1 MTTLQRGSAILA
13 PIMSCGHRHVL
24 THRLDAG
31 HVTDSRSACADG
43 LGVKCRKS
51 ASGVQG
57 TERRA
62 ILRAA

>member
-1 MTTLQRGSAILA
+1 
-13 PIMSCGHRHVL
+13 VL